1 MLKRNYNLARKKAK
15 NKYYFFNNLFK
26 KDEYYRLF
34 RRKASKSQSNF
45 SISLIKNFF
54 IYLLTMLFIF
64 VNPCWKKDFPQRIF
78 GSKDNDIVLLS
89 AIIQI
94 KISIKIKKPSL

>member
-1 MLKRNYNLARKKAK
+1 MLKRNYNLARKKTK
-15 NKYYFFNNLFK
+15 NKYYFFNTLFK

-45 SISLIKNFF
+45 SISIIKKFF
-54 IYLLTMLFIF
+54 IYLLTVLFIF
-64 VNPCWKKDFPQRIF
+64 VNPHWKKDFPQRIF

-89 AIIQI
+89 SIIR
-94 KISIKIKKPSL
+94 L